1 MRKRNVGFDEGTR
14 DDHCSRSSLRARSS
28 RSRGLDLVLCRFKYR
43 SSSRGGGVLLLRR
56 FELDSD
62 RPRTGAVQGTS
73 VGLLVF
79 RGVPPTWLSSLSEG
93 PARPLFRPVGVVQ
106 ESSVGAW
113 PLIFMG
119 KVCSVGVYGST
130 TTSISASLTACES
143 SEEGGELVMIDIED
157 PEPRPVSIE

>member
-1 MRKRNVGFDEGTR
+1 MITALGP
-14 DDHCSRSSLRARSS
+14 
-28 RSRGLDLVLCRFKYR
+28 
-43 SSSRGGGVLLLRR
+43 R
-56 FELDSD
+56 FELARLGLGGWTWSSVASSTGPPLGEGVYCCFVGSSSD